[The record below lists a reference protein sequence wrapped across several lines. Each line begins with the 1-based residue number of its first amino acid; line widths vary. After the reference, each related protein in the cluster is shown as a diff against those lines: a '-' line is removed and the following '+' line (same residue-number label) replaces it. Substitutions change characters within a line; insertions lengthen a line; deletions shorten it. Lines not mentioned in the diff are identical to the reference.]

1 MALNAERAAEEA
13 RGHIRWLRPEFQNP
27 QHARP
32 DAPADAAPEQG
43 DAFAHADADTDD
55 DNRSPLAGEGGA
67 QRRGRGTPDKPIP
80 WPKDTVAQVRAVA
93 DVLAA
98 SPAPL
103 SVDDIAARFTAR
115 GPWKK
120 RLPQLLDMLV
130 ALGRAEPREGGVYGV
145 GR

>member
-1 MALNAERAAEEA
+1 MAVDV
-13 RGHIRWLRPEFQNP
+13 P
-27 QHARP
+27 
-32 DAPADAAPEQG
+32 
-43 DAFAHADADTDD
+43 
-55 DNRSPLAGEGGA
+55 SPLAGEGGA
-67 QRRGRGTPDKPIP
+67 QRRERGTPDKPIP

-145 GR
+145 ARL